1 VGGQLLYKAVLNEA
15 NTRISLDLNAAR
27 EIYLSRIKG
36 IKVALNI
43 TSVGPVFR
51 TALEKHDV
59 QTLVNRLNAV
69 AQQTE
74 LDFMGIVSKEGKTI
88 CRIGPNSIPRGNFPE
103 NPITNS
109 VIQKQV
115 AISGTVT
122 FSNQFLF
129 SENPELAERARVI
142 ASHQEGHSTTRK

>member
-1 VGGQLLYKAVLNEA
+1 MFYSTRSKLILSFLGISFLVCGVALLVGGQLLYKAVLNEA

-36 IKVALNI
+36 IKIALNI

-59 QTLVNRLNAV
+59 QTLVNRLNVV

-74 LDFMGIVSKEGKTI
+74 LDFMGIVSKDGKAL
-88 CRIGPNSIPRGNFPE
+88 CRIGPNSISRGK
-103 NPITNS
+103 S
-109 VIQKQV
+109 
-115 AISGTVT
+115 S
-122 FSNQFLF
+122 
-129 SENPELAERARVI
+129 
-142 ASHQEGHSTTRK
+142 